1 MPINSNHPSYTA
13 NSEAWTRCRDVVAGE
28 QAVKKAGTKYLPRLS
43 AQSPTDYENYKLR
56 ATFFNIV
63 GKTLGALVGLAMTKP
78 VIEKHDEQL
87 DKWFKDGEG
96 LQLNEL
102 IGLSL
107 YEILLMGR
115 IGLLVDAPVGGGQP
129 IISTYLAESI
139 INWRVSGSQLEWV
152 VLKEIVEKQNSA
164 DPYVTETEVQY
175 RLLAI
180 VNGIYMMQIF
190 DKAGQAISAP
200 ITPTVGNQPIN
211 YIPFIVIN
219 ASSTSMAVEKPPMED
234 IANLNLSLYRT
245 SADLEWGRHFTGL
258 PTPVVSG
265 VDSSTVL
272 TIGGTNAWVLPDA
285 QGKAYYLEFTG
296 QGLQSLEKAVTEKQ
310 GQLASM
316 SARMIDQSTRGS
328 ESAEAVRMRYLSESA
343 TLTQACQMIEKGF
356 NIVYSWLS
364 KFVGTEAP
372 TILMPKE
379 FLGAKLTPAELTA
392 LTESY
397 LKGTIDKA
405 TYIYN
410 LRRGDIL
417 DPNRPDED
425 VIKSIIT
432 ESGAE
437 VTKPTTQSVVST
449 SAAAPEN
456 SQ

>member
-43 AQSPTDYENYKLR
+43 AQNPTDYENYKLR

-139 INWRVSGSQLEWV
+139 INWCVSGGQLEWV

-219 ASSTSMAVEKPPMED
+219 ASSTSMTVEKPPMED

-437 VTKPTTQSVVST
+437 VSKPTTQSVVST